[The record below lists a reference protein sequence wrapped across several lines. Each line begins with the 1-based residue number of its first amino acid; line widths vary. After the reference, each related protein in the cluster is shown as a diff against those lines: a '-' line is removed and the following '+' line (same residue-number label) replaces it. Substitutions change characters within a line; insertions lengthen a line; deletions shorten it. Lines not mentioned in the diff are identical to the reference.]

1 MSTLLPPSPLGN
13 EHTTALLPSGNAHA
27 AATSLASAS
36 LSARFSAPELPSSL
50 DTAFAVLLLLSAPT
64 PGTLEAGD
72 AAGDPVCARLRAK
85 LAVAA
90 DAAVGAAFAAGG
102 GGFVSA
108 GPLELERLRHR

>member
-50 DTAFAVLLLLSAPT
+50 E
-64 PGTLEAGD
+64 TLEADG
-72 AAGDPVCARLRAK
+72 AGGGSWRARLRSFSSSAS
-85 LAVAA
+85 ASAA
-90 DAAVGAAFAAGG
+90 AAAAPASDDAQ
-102 GGFVSA
+102 
-108 GPLELERLRHR
+108 PTDE